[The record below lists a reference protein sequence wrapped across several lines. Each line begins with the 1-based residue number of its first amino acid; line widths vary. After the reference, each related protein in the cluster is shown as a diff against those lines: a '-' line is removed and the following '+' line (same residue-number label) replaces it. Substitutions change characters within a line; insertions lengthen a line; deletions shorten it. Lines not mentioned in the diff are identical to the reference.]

1 METFLTDIVEGRA
14 PMQRQ
19 GILGV
24 QQQVVN
30 AVGAPAFY
38 ALAGAAAL
46 VVVYLVWLFVIRD
59 LCGLSP
65 ERAKPESAQAQDRLD
80 SSTDSSQETTTRET
94 AGGES
99 PTEDG
104 LRRRAAQ

>member
-65 ERAKPESAQAQDRLD
+65 ERAKPESAQAQVD
-80 SSTDSSQETTTRET
+80 SSTDRSQETTTRET

>member
-65 ERAKPESAQAQDRLD
+65 ERAKPESAQAQVD